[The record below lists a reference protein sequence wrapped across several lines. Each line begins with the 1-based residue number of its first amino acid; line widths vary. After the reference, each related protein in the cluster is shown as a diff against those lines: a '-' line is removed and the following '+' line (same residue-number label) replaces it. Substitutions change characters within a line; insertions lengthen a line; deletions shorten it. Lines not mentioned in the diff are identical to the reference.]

1 MPTTIPIG
9 AVMEALLMEILLIE
23 LSLIKYVPNKRVTD
37 IITYIIFYRKHN
49 LMKIRR
55 WIDKYY

>member
-1 MPTTIPIG
+1 
-9 AVMEALLMEILLIE
+9 MEALLMEILLIE

-37 IITYIIFYRKHN
+37 IVTYIVFYRKHN